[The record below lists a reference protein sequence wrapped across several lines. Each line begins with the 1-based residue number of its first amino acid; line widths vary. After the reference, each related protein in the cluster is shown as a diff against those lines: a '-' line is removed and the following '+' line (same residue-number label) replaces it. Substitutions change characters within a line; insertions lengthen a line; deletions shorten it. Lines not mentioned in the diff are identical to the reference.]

1 MSEDAAVFT
10 LSGAD
15 TLFRVRVQPKAS
27 RNALLAGDE
36 GRVRVALT
44 APPVEGAANEA
55 LVKYVAGL
63 LGIPRRRVTLESG
76 AQSREKVLRLAGL
89 SPAEAARLLGVE
101 QPKQG

>member
-27 RNALLAGDE
+27 RNALLAGE
-36 GRVRVALT
+36 GGRVRVALM

-76 AQSREKVLRLAGL
+76 AQSREKVLRLGGL
-89 SPAEAARLLGVE
+89 SPAEAARLLGMGR
-101 QPKQG
+101 PKD